1 MGEDMMS
8 MIVDYSKI
16 KNDKPINEYPND
28 TIFVMRDSSP
38 RYILDPF
45 EIIPPHDPRYNN
57 ALTLEEAKK
66 KAGLT
71 APE

>member
-1 MGEDMMS
+1 MRINISDIPENKSYM
-8 MIVDYSKI
+8 DYPD
-16 KNDKPINEYPND
+16 NTE
-28 TIFVMRDSSP
+28 FVMQDSKP

-71 APE
+71 APK